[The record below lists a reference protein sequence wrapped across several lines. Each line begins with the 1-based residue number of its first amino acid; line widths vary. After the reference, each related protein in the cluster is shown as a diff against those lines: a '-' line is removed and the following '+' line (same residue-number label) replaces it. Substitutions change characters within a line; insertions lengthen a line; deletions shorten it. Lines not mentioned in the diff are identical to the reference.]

1 MIARTRNTPYTDRD
15 EAGEIL
21 GREILEHL
29 GFIDTGQAQA
39 ADRTRIRPGKRTPI
53 LVLGLCRGGVPV
65 ARAVARILKA
75 PLDFCIV
82 QKLSTALNPEL
93 AIGALVEVGIE
104 PELTSGLQTRT
115 SALQSR
121 TSALQSRTSALQ
133 SRTSALQT
141 QKHEAAIEAGAPQNS
156 GSPEKP
162 AVPSETSHG
171 ILEVLN
177 REILEHVR
185 DADAELEASRLRE
198 AAELRRRVELYRR
211 HQHAEPLDGKRVI
224 LVDDGAATGTTM
236 RAAIASAKHKGARE
250 IIVALPVAP
259 EEVCAELR
267 AEADAVICPWTPE
280 FFVSVGSYYAH
291 FPQVSDEE
299 VCAASG
305 AMRGTFR
312 EEGAMR

>member
-1 MIARTRNTPYTDRD
+1 LGIAT
-15 EAGEIL
+15 
-21 GREILEHL
+21 LEHL
-29 GFIDTGQAQA
+29 GLIDTNHAHSAG
-39 ADRTRIRPGKRTPI
+39 RTGIRPGKRKPI

-65 ARAVARILKA
+65 ARAVARMLKA
-75 PLDFCIV
+75 PFDFCIV
-82 QKLSTALNPEL
+82 QKLSTSLNPEL
-93 AIGALVEVGIE
+93 AIGALVESRLE
-104 PELTSGLQTRT
+104 SEFESEFESELRV
-115 SALQSR
+115 
-121 TSALQSRTSALQ
+121 
-133 SRTSALQT
+133 
-141 QKHEAAIEAGAPQNS
+141 QKHEFAVGASAAKS
-156 GSPEKP
+156 CDGSENPLS
-162 AVPSETSHG
+162 PSEASHG
-171 ILEVLN
+171 VLEVLN
-177 REILEHVR
+177 QEILEHVR
-185 DADAELEASRLRE
+185 DADAELKASRLRE
-198 AAELRRRVELYRR
+198 AAELRRRVALYRR
-211 HQHAEPLDGKRVI
+211 HQPAAPLEGKRVI

-236 RAAIASAKHKGARE
+236 RAAIYCAKHKGARE

>member
-21 GREILEHL
+21 GRELLEHL
-29 GFIDTGQAQA
+29 GFIDTGQAHA
-39 ADRTRIRPGKRTPI
+39 AGRTRIRPGKRTPI

-115 SALQSR
+115 SE
-121 TSALQSRTSALQ
+121 LQ

-141 QKHEAAIEAGAPQNS
+141 RKHEAAIEAGAPQNS

-162 AVPSETSHG
+162 GVPSETSHG

-177 REILEHVR
+177 RDILEHVR

-198 AAELRRRVELYRR
+198 AAELRRRVALYRR
-211 HQHAEPLDGKRVI
+211 DKHAEPLDEKRVI

-250 IIVALPVAP
+250 VIVALPVAP

>member
-39 ADRTRIRPGKRTPI
+39 AGRTRIRPGKRTPI

-104 PELTSGLQTRT
+104 PELTSG
-115 SALQSR
+115 
-121 TSALQSRTSALQ
+121 LQSRTSALQ

-211 HQHAEPLDGKRVI
+211 HKHAEPLDGKRVI

-236 RAAIASAKHKGARE
+236 RAAIASAKRKGARE

>member
-21 GREILEHL
+21 GRELLEHL
-29 GFIDTGQAQA
+29 GFIDTGQAHA
-39 ADRTRIRPGKRTPI
+39 AGRTRIRPGKRTPI

-115 SALQSR
+115 SE
-121 TSALQSRTSALQ
+121 LQ

-141 QKHEAAIEAGAPQNS
+141 RKHEAAIEAGAPQNS

-211 HQHAEPLDGKRVI
+211 HKHAEPLDGKRVI

-250 IIVALPVAP
+250 VIVALPVAP

>member
-21 GREILEHL
+21 GRELLEHL
-29 GFIDTGQAQA
+29 GFIDTGQAHA
-39 ADRTRIRPGKRTPI
+39 AGRTRIRPGKTTPL

-65 ARAVARILKA
+65 ARAVAQILNA

-82 QKLSTALNPEL
+82 QKLSTELNPEL
-93 AIGALVEVGIE
+93 AIGALVESEAE
-104 PELTSGLQTRT
+104 PKLGAGLQTR
-115 SALQSR
+115 
-121 TSALQSRTSALQ
+121 
-133 SRTSALQT
+133 
-141 QKHEAAIEAGAPQNS
+141 KHEVAVGS
-156 GSPEKP
+156 GSEKRGEGPEKP
-162 AVPSETSHG
+162 AAPCEASHG

-185 DADAELEASRLRE
+185 DANAELEGSRLRE
-198 AAELRRRVELYRR
+198 AAELRCRVALYRR
-211 HQHAEPLDGKRVI
+211 HKHAEPLDGKRVI

-280 FFVSVGSYYAH
+280 FFVSAGSYYAH

>member
-39 ADRTRIRPGKRTPI
+39 AGRTRIRPGKRTPI

-115 SALQSR
+115 SE
-121 TSALQSRTSALQ
+121 LQ

-141 QKHEAAIEAGAPQNS
+141 RTSGLQTRKHEAAIDAGAPQKS

>member
-21 GREILEHL
+21 GRELLEHL
-29 GFIDTGQAQA
+29 GFIDTGQAHA
-39 ADRTRIRPGKRTPI
+39 AARTRIRPGKRTPI

-115 SALQSR
+115 SELQSR
-121 TSALQSRTSALQ
+121 TSALHTR
-133 SRTSALQT
+133 
-141 QKHEAAIEAGAPQNS
+141 KHEAAIEAGAPQNS

-177 REILEHVR
+177 RDILEHVR

-211 HQHAEPLDGKRVI
+211 HKHAEPLDGKRVI

-250 IIVALPVAP
+250 VIVALPVAP

-305 AMRGTFR
+305 AMQGTFR

>member
-29 GFIDTGQAQA
+29 GFIDTGQAHA
-39 ADRTRIRPGKRTPI
+39 AGRTRIRPGKRTPI

-104 PELTSGLQTRT
+104 PELTPGLQTRT
-115 SALQSR
+115 SE
-121 TSALQSRTSALQ
+121 LQ

-141 QKHEAAIEAGAPQNS
+141 QKHEAAIDAGAPQKS

-211 HQHAEPLDGKRVI
+211 HKHAEPLDGKRVI

-236 RAAIASAKHKGARE
+236 RAAIASAKQKGARE
-250 IIVALPVAP
+250 IMVVLPVAP

-267 AEADAVICPWTPE
+267 AEADAVICTWTPE

>member
-39 ADRTRIRPGKRTPI
+39 AGRTRIRPGKRTPI

-133 SRTSALQT
+133 T

-211 HQHAEPLDGKRVI
+211 HKHAEPLDGKRVI

-236 RAAIASAKHKGARE
+236 RAAIASAKRKGARE

>member
-39 ADRTRIRPGKRTPI
+39 AGRTRIRPGKRTPI

-115 SALQSR
+115 SE
-121 TSALQSRTSALQ
+121 LQ

-141 QKHEAAIEAGAPQNS
+141 RTSALQSRKHEAAIDAGAPQKS

-211 HQHAEPLDGKRVI
+211 HKHAEPLEGKRVI

-236 RAAIASAKHKGARE
+236 RAAIASAKRKGARE

>member
-21 GREILEHL
+21 GRELLEHL
-29 GFIDTGQAQA
+29 GFIDTGQAHA
-39 ADRTRIRPGKRTPI
+39 AARTRIRPGKRTPI

-115 SALQSR
+115 SE
-121 TSALQSRTSALQ
+121 LQ

-141 QKHEAAIEAGAPQNS
+141 RKHEAAIEAGAPQNS

-162 AVPSETSHG
+162 GVPSETSHG

-177 REILEHVR
+177 RDILEHVR

-211 HQHAEPLDGKRVI
+211 HKHAEPLDGKRVI

>member
-21 GREILEHL
+21 GRELLEHL
-29 GFIDTGQAQA
+29 GFIDTGQAHA
-39 ADRTRIRPGKRTPI
+39 AGRTRIRPGKRTPI

-93 AIGALVEVGIE
+93 AIGALVESGME

-115 SALQSR
+115 SG
-121 TSALQSRTSALQ
+121 
-133 SRTSALQT
+133 LQT
-141 QKHEAAIEAGAPQNS
+141 RKHEAAIEAGAPQNS

-162 AVPSETSHG
+162 GVPSETSHG

-177 REILEHVR
+177 RDILEHVR

-198 AAELRRRVELYRR
+198 AAELRRRVALYRR
-211 HQHAEPLDGKRVI
+211 DKHAEPLDGKRVI

-299 VCAASG
+299 VCAAG
-305 AMRGTFR
+305 GVMRETLG
-312 EEGAMR
+312 